1 MNDCHELRIIDFQP
15 RHAEAFRDLNL
26 AWIKAFFRI
35 EPFDLEELNDP
46 VGTVLRPGGVILIAE
61 AADQAV
67 GVCALLYRSPGCYE
81 VSKMAVREDCRGR
94 GVGRRLLDA
103 VVDRARRMDAHTLLI
118 VSNTVL
124 TPAIR
129 LYRSFGFRETP
140 MPLGQPYERGNIALA
155 LSLQSGRA

>member
-1 MNDCHELRIIDFQP
+1 MIHCNELHIIDFQP

-46 VGTVLRPGGVILIAE
+46 VGTVSRPGGAIVVAE
-61 AADQAV
+61 AEDQVV
-67 GVCALLYRSPGCYE
+67 GVCALLYRSPGHYE
-81 VSKMAVREDCRGR
+81 ISKMAVREDCRGR
-94 GVGRRLLDA
+94 GVGRRLLGA

-124 TPAIR
+124 EPAMR
-129 LYRSFGFRETP
+129 LYRSLGFRETP
-140 MPLGQPYERGNIALA
+140 MPPGQPYERGNIALE
-155 LSLQSGRA
+155 LSLQQERR